1 MKNRSKFLNGNS
13 VWKFSGRPRVAV
25 SLLTFAA
32 LSALAP
38 ELFGQGG
45 QPPVVQYTAAI
56 EHRLRTR
63 INLLG
68 TVEARTLSVV
78 ASETAGKVSELT
90 VREGMAVKEGAVLAR
105 LSTAALEHDLA
116 AREAELKE
124 ALARSQLAE
133 TNLARARELF
143 EALVISRQQLDQAVT
158 EHNAAGGRV
167 EKLEADIARIRHDIE
182 QATIR
187 APFSGRIVQ
196 KRTEVGQWVSEGGPV
211 AQMLA
216 LDPLDVTVPVPE
228 RLLPNLRVGS
238 PARLRFE
245 AVPDLEIS
253 GRVSAIVPVGHPD
266 SRTYPVKVEI
276 RNPRGRVAVGMLA
289 QVTFTAG
296 EIYSATLVPK
306 DAVVSRGAEKF
317 VYRVQGEGSAV
328 EQVAVQVG
336 EGVRD
341 WIEIQGGIRPGDR
354 VVTRGNERLF
364 SGQPVQ
370 ARPMEYPRP

>member
-1 MKNRSKFLNGNS
+1 MDPKPL
-13 VWKFSGRPRVAV
+13 WKFDGTPLVRAFLSIFV
-25 SLLTFAA
+25 TIAA
-32 LSALAP
+32 STSALY
-38 ELFGQGG
+38 GQGG
-45 QPPVVQYTAAI
+45 QAPLVQYTPAI
-56 EHRLRTR
+56 EHQLRTR

-78 ASETAGKVSELT
+78 ASETAGKVSELPI
-90 VREGMAVKEGAVLAR
+90 RAGLSVKEGDVLAR
-105 LSTAALEHDLA
+105 LSTTALEHDLA

-133 TNLARARELF
+133 ANLARARELF
-143 EALVISRQQLDQAVT
+143 EALVISQQQLDQAVT
-158 EHNAAGGRV
+158 EYNAASGRV

-196 KRTEVGQWVSEGGPV
+196 KRSEVGQWVSEGGAV
-211 AQMLA
+211 AEMLA

-228 RLLPNLRVGS
+228 RFLPNLRVGS

-245 AVPDLEIS
+245 ALPDLEIS

-296 EIYSATLVPK
+296 DVYTATLVPK
-306 DAVVSRGAEKF
+306 DAVVSRGSEKF
-317 VYRVQGEGSAV
+317 IYRVQGEGSTV
-328 EQVAVQVG
+328 EQIQVQVG

-341 WIEIQGGIRPGDR
+341 WIEVQGSIRPGDR

-364 SGQPVQ
+364 SGQPVKAQ
-370 ARPMEYPRP
+370 PREYPKP